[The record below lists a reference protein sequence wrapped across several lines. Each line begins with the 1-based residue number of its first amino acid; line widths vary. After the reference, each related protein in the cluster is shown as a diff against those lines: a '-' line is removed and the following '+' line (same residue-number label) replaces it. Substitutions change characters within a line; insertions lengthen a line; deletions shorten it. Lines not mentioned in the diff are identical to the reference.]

1 MLLSSHNM
9 HMVVPMGHN
18 NYLSSRSSLR
28 HVSCRSF
35 SVSGSSIGSLSRKH
49 EILKLNNTTPPPGHV
64 SGHVSGMGR
73 SLRRRSRECSARVAV
88 DGNSNSSSSPAGG
101 AGGGTSTTTS
111 SSSSSAAACDKYFED
126 DTRPIV
132 LFDGVCMLCN
142 GGVDMMLRFDTNAN
156 ARFAALQ
163 SEAGQSLLT
172 RAGRA
177 PDDISSIVLCE
188 SDGTSHVKSDAI
200 LRIAQLM
207 DIPFRIIAPLGF
219 LFPSGF
225 RDGVYDVISE
235 NRYKFFGSAEACR
248 FRDPDFNSRFVE

>member
-1 MLLSSHNM
+1 M
-9 HMVVPMGHN
+9 
-18 NYLSSRSSLR
+18 
-28 HVSCRSF
+28 
-35 SVSGSSIGSLSRKH
+35 
-49 EILKLNNTTPPPGHV
+49 
-64 SGHVSGMGR
+64 
-73 SLRRRSRECSARVAV
+73 RRRSRECSVRVAV
-88 DGNSNSSSSPAGG
+88 DGNSNSSSSPAG

-111 SSSSSAAACDKYFED
+111 SSSSSSAACDKYFDD

-163 SEAGQSLLT
+163 SEAGQNLLT

-235 NRYKFFGSAEACR
+235 NRYNFFGSAEACR

>member
-1 MLLSSHNM
+1 MAQQQQTCGMHAKKPSH
-9 HMVVPMGHN
+9 
-18 NYLSSRSSLR
+18 SRVR
-28 HVSCRSF
+28 GRSF
-35 SVSGSSIGSLSRKH
+35 SALHPQASSSSISVPSLVMMRKQNH
-49 EILKLNNTTPPPGHV
+49 QTD
-64 SGHVSGMGR
+64 MGR
-73 SLRRRSRECSARVAV
+73 SLRRRSRECSVRVAV
-88 DGNSNSSSSPAGG
+88 DGNSNSSSSPAG

-111 SSSSSAAACDKYFED
+111 SSSSSSSACDKYFED

-163 SEAGQSLLT
+163 SEAGQNLLT

-235 NRYKFFGSAEACR
+235 NRYNFFGSAEACR

>member
-1 MLLSSHNM
+1 MAQQQPCGGM
-9 HMVVPMGHN
+9 HM
-18 NYLSSRSSLR
+18 SSSPHMHMRMKKPSHSRRRNRLFSGLHPQASSSLVMMR
-28 HVSCRSF
+28 KQNHQTDM
-35 SVSGSSIGSLSRKH
+35 GSLR
-49 EILKLNNTTPPPGHV
+49 
-64 SGHVSGMGR
+64 R
-73 SLRRRSRECSARVAV
+73 SLRRRSRECSVRVAV
-88 DGNSNSSSSPAGG
+88 DGNSNSSSSPAG

-111 SSSSSAAACDKYFED
+111 SSSSSSSACDKYFED

-163 SEAGQSLLT
+163 SEAGQNLLT

-235 NRYKFFGSAEACR
+235 NRYNFFGSAEACR